1 MKKTLLI
8 ASPYTTRSGYGVH
21 SRLIIR
27 SIINNPKLMDKFDVK
42 LVSLRWGAT
51 PQTALDFN
59 DPEDQ
64 KLLNLNIPSNNITY
78 QPDVSI
84 HIALPNEFQRIG
96 KFSIGITAGTE
107 ASIAPLEFVKKAND
121 VDVVIVPSQFTK
133 EILVGTHYDKKNPN
147 TQQIEDTVE
156 VKVPV
161 EVLFEGVD
169 TNLFGKNSIK
179 SELTDYLD
187 SIVEEDFCFLQVG
200 HWLDGML
207 GEDRKN
213 VGMVVKTFYDTYKGK
228 KKRPGLIMKTGL
240 AGYSVP
246 ERDII
251 LDKIYQIQEVLRD
264 EGFKG
269 KFPNIYVL
277 HGELTDHQMNELYN
291 HKKVKAMLSFHKGEG
306 FGLPLLE
313 FSTVGKPI
321 IASNYSGPLDFLNPE
336 YSWLLPGELTSVHPS
351 AANEWLP
358 KDGKWFTINYQY
370 ASFTMDQCFENYDK
384 FLERSRKHPKYTR
397 DNFSIE
403 KMSEKLEQILEKYV
417 TEAPKQIQLKLPKL
431 TKI

>member
-21 SRLIIR
+21 SRLIIK
-27 SIINNPKLMDKFDVK
+27 SILNNPNLMEKFDVK
-42 LVSLRWGAT
+42 LVSLKWGAT
-51 PQTALDFN
+51 PQTALDPLN
-59 DPEDQ
+59 PEDQ
-64 KLLNLNIPSNNITY
+64 KLLSLNLPNNNIGF

-84 HIALPNEFQRIG
+84 HIALPSEFQRIG
-96 KFSIGITAGTE
+96 KVSIGITAGTE
-107 ASIAPLEFVKKAND
+107 ATIAPLEFVKKSND
-121 VDVVIVPSQFTK
+121 VDVVIVPSTFTK
-133 EILVGTHYDKKNPN
+133 DVLVGTHYDKKNPQ
-147 TQQIEDTVE
+147 TQQVEDTVE

-169 TNLFGKNSIK
+169 TKVFGKESTK
-179 SELTDYLD
+179 SELTDYLNAT
-187 SIVEEDFCFLQVG
+187 VEEDFCFLQVG
-200 HWLDGML
+200 HWLEGLL

-213 VGMVVKTFYDTYKGK
+213 VGMVVKTFYDTFKNK
-228 KKRPGLIMKTGL
+228 KNRPALIMKTGL

-251 LDKIYQIQEVLRD
+251 HDRIQQIQEVIRN

-269 KFPNIYVL
+269 KFPSVYVIN
-277 HGELTDHQMNELYN
+277 GDLTDQQMNELYN
-291 HKKVKAMLSFHKGEG
+291 HKKVKAMVSLHKGEG

-313 FSTVGKPI
+313 FSTVGKPV
-321 IASNYSGPLDFLNPE
+321 IASNYSGPVDFLHPE
-336 YSWLLPGELTSVHPS
+336 YSFLLPGELTNIHPS
-351 AANEWLP
+351 AANDWLP
-358 KDGKWFTINYQY
+358 KEGQWFTVNYQY
-370 ASFTMDQCFENYDK
+370 ASFMMEQAFEKYDK
-384 FLERSRKHPKYTR
+384 FTEASRKHPKYTR

-403 KMSEKLEQILEKYV
+403 KMSEKLEQILDKYV